1 METSYK
7 TTKAERDYRK
17 ERYRVEGERERAY
30 AKAYYKRNR
39 EKRLEQMK
47 AYNRRRKLERE
58 IAQKV
63 EVENE

>member
-1 METSYK
+1 MQESYK

-17 ERYRVEGERERAY
+17 ERYRIEGERERAY

-47 AYNRRRKLERE
+47 AYNRRKKLERE
-58 IAQKV
+58 GAQKV

>member
-47 AYNRRRKLERE
+47 AYNRKRKLERE
-58 IAQKV
+58 NAQRL
-63 EVENE
+63 EEQND

>member
-17 ERYRVEGERERAY
+17 ERYRIEGERERAY

-47 AYNRRRKLERE
+47 AYNKKRKLERE
-58 IAQKV
+58 VARKM
-63 EVENE
+63 ED

>member
-17 ERYRVEGERERAY
+17 ERYRIEGDRERAY

-47 AYNRRRKLERE
+47 AYNRRKKMERE